1 MLVATDIHPAIFFPL
16 FRKVTFP
23 AAENVALIVV
33 DVPLIT
39 VLLSA

>member
-1 MLVATDIHPAIFFPL
+1 MLVATDIHLAIFFPL
-16 FRKVTFP
+16 LKNVTFP

-39 VLLSA
+39 VLLNV